1 MNDPLLK
8 AAISRTM
15 VWRICTILPN
25 ACTILSWEQLI
36 LALYCHRMRTIVV
49 YLIDIQRVKDI
60 CVSDLAPHKKNFL
73 LALED
78 HRSMS
83 MARQTFVIGI
93 LTPTA
98 LISCDKPVVTDQT
111 SCGRNE

>member
-36 LALYCHRMRTIVV
+36 LALYCHRMRTIAV
-49 YLIDIQRVKDI
+49 YLIDIQCIKDI
-60 CVSDLAPHKKNFL
+60 CVSDLASHKKNFL
-73 LALED
+73 LAFED
-78 HRSMS
+78 HRAMS
-83 MARQTFVIGI
+83 KARQTFIIGI
-93 LTPTA
+93 LLLLLFLA
-98 LISCDKPVVTDQT
+98 ISQW
-111 SCGRNE
+111 